1 MSLAKKIWRGSVLIP
16 LVILYMVLTT
26 YFTISI
32 PEIKLYW
39 NRSITLFYCISIIV
53 GWFSMPSLRKSCCN
67 GHFTELLFNL
77 VPVELIS
84 ILIFAQ
90 WHFVASILIALVF
103 VSIELLIFRRIRREE
118 NRREFSIKRHRQYK
132 TVFCRCSVLV
142 ALVVS
147 IIPCIFSVAVYKF
160 RSPSF
165 EAEQEI
171 WNKIFLDMGESN
183 ESNNETAEDLYASS
197 CTLFS
202 CFEKSTWERFD
213 VSERITV
220 MQQLVNFESA
230 QLGIPSIPVVAEKLD
245 PYTLGAYSNETK
257 EMWIDLEHLME
268 SPVDECI
275 STICHEVF
283 HSAQH
288 YLIENIDWN
297 DSLYQSSYFDELRS
311 WRFNSENY
319 KNAEFS
325 GFDAYENQPLEMSA
339 RQYAERETEKI
350 LSYIHE

>member
-1 MSLAKKIWRGSVLIP
+1 
-16 LVILYMVLTT
+16 
-26 YFTISI
+26 
-32 PEIKLYW
+32 
-39 NRSITLFYCISIIV
+39 
-53 GWFSMPSLRKSCCN
+53 
-67 GHFTELLFNL
+67 
-77 VPVELIS
+77 
-84 ILIFAQ
+84 
-90 WHFVASILIALVF
+90 
-103 VSIELLIFRRIRREE
+103 
-118 NRREFSIKRHRQYK
+118 
-132 TVFCRCSVLV
+132 
-142 ALVVS
+142 
-147 IIPCIFSVAVYKF
+147 
-160 RSPSF
+160 
-165 EAEQEI
+165 
-171 WNKIFLDMGESN
+171 MGESN

-319 KNAEFS
+319 KNAELS